1 MAAVT
6 LEMICKALNAE
17 VHVAG
22 DTARAVEK
30 VAVGDLLSF
39 VMGSDADGAV
49 WVTIQSHLNV
59 AAVAVLKDMPMILI
73 ASGRK
78 PADDLIERCKTE
90 NIALATVAG
99 SIFDVCLRLGSLGLT
114 G

>member
-6 LEMICKALNAE
+6 LETVCSALGAE

-22 DTARAVEK
+22 DAARTVEK

-39 VMGSDADGAV
+39 VMGSDSDGAA

-59 AAVAVLKDMPMILI
+59 AAVAVLKDMPIILI

-78 PADDLIERCKTE
+78 PADDLIERCKAE
-90 NIALATVAG
+90 KIALVTVSD
-99 SIFDVCLRLGSLGLT
+99 SIFDICLRLGRLGLT